1 MTCEGCKGHGE
12 FFHRCRADEA
22 SCIDGKDCPDY
33 VEHCDC
39 TLCWSPDE
47 EDNHDG

>member
-22 SCIDGKDCPDY
+22 SCIIDGKDCPDY

-39 TLCWSPDE
+39 TLCWPSDE
-47 EDNHDG
+47 EE